1 MQILAKAIIGSPV
14 PRPGRGDAVAR
25 PDYLSLLDHPN
36 FENPA
41 SDVSTPVTVG
51 KITALSVNA
60 RIMQGGLELEF

>member
-1 MQILAKAIIGSPV
+1 MQILAKAITGSPV
-14 PRPGRGDAVAR
+14 PRRGRGEAVAR
-25 PDYLSLLDHPN
+25 PDQFRLLDHPN
-36 FENPA
+36 SENPA

>member
-14 PRPGRGDAVAR
+14 PRRGRGDTVAR
-25 PDYLSLLDHPN
+25 PDYFSLLDHPN

>member
-1 MQILAKAIIGSPV
+1 M
-14 PRPGRGDAVAR
+14 AR

-41 SDVSTPVTVG
+41 SDVSAPVTVG

-60 RIMQGGLELEF
+60 RIMQGGWRWSFDSSENNANEHAQTRSEIC